1 MIKRDLSLVHKAD
14 STCRNQC
21 NHHINRLKKRKIILS
36 YQYKY
41 KIQNLFMIKKK
52 KKKPLR
58 TTKIEENFLNL
69 IKNIYKKPIANITLN
84 SDKLGAFP
92 LNLETRQGCYL

>member
-52 KKKPLR
+52 TKK
-58 TTKIEENFLNL
+58 TSQNN
-69 IKNIYKKPIANITLN
+69 KNRAKLPQLDKEHLQETN
-84 SDKLGAFP
+84 S
-92 LNLETRQGCYL
+92 